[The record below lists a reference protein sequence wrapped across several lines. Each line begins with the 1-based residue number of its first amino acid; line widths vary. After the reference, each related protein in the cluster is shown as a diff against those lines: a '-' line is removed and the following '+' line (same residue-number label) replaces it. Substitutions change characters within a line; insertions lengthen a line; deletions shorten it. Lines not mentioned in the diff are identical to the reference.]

1 MSTPPAD
8 VSVADYASALAD
20 GIASALPG
28 WVSECV
34 ARVVL
39 AVTGA
44 GPDAAT
50 AAAASAAGVRAGEV
64 VGAEVRTL
72 LAADI
77 DDQVTTP
84 LAIIRSAAVR
94 YPTEVLRQA
103 GMPAAVRDPFA
114 VRAFPADIY
123 DLSPASFADLS
134 PTLVDA
140 GIAWGAAKAFVH
152 KQRHR
157 S

>member
-1 MSTPPAD
+1 MSSPSAD
-8 VSVADYASALAD
+8 VSVNDYASALAD
-20 GIASALPG
+20 GIEAALPG
-28 WVSECV
+28 WVVACV

-50 AAAASAAGVRAGEV
+50 AAASAAAGVKAGED
-64 VGAEVRTL
+64 VGKEVRTL

-77 DDQVTTP
+77 DTQISTP

-103 GMPAAVRDPFA
+103 GIPPVERDPFA

-134 PTLVDA
+134 PDLVDA

-157 S
+157 T

>member
-1 MSTPPAD
+1 MSPPPAD
-8 VSVADYASALAD
+8 VSVHEYASALAD
-20 GIASALPG
+20 GIEAALPG
-28 WVSECV
+28 WVLACV
-34 ARVVL
+34 SRVVL
-39 AVTGA
+39 AVTGSELSGA
-44 GPDAAT
+44 I
-50 AAAASAAGVRAGEV
+50 AAAASEAGVRAAES

-72 LAADI
+72 LALDVDSQI
-77 DDQVTTP
+77 STP

-94 YPTEVLRQA
+94 YPTEVLQQA
-103 GMPAAVRDPFA
+103 GIPPVERDPFA
-114 VRAFPADIY
+114 MRAFPADIY

-134 PTLVDA
+134 PDLVDA